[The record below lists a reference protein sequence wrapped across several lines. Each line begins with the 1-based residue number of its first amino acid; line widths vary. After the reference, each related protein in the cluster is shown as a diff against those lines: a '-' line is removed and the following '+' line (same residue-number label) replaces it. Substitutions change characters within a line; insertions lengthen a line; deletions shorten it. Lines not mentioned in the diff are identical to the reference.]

1 MLSVQDDVS
10 SGLTSDNEDDIKYGI
25 AEKLRI

>member
-1 MLSVQDDVS
+1 MLSVQDDVN
-10 SGLTSDNEDDIKYGI
+10 SGLTSGNEDDIKYGI